1 MLEITKKEPP
11 KADITTHTI
20 IVKGKPQKPVA
31 LAGVTVKKQQETIEP
46 AAEAVD
52 EKILF
57 EVY

>member
-31 LAGVTVKKQQETIEP
+31 LAGITVKKPQEAVKP

-52 EKILF
+52 EKMLF

>member
-1 MLEITKKEPP
+1 MLDITKKEPP

-31 LAGVTVKKQQETIEP
+31 LAGVTVKKPQKTIEP
-46 AAEAVD
+46 APEAIE

>member
-1 MLEITKKEPP
+1 MLDITKKEPP

-20 IVKGKPQKPVA
+20 IVKGKPQRPVV
-31 LAGVTVKKQQETIEP
+31 LAGVTVKKPQETVEP
-46 AAEAVD
+46 AAEAID